1 MKTLYVTDLD
11 GTLLD
16 PSGKVSER
24 SVSLLNEAIRR
35 GAHVTVATA
44 RTPATVSGLLEKV
57 NLNVPAIVMT
67 GATLWHP
74 SDHTYEHTCFIEPD
88 VASVLLNKYREAGL
102 PTFMY
107 TLRDNMICIYHSG
120 QLTPAER
127 EFLSQRDH
135 TPFKISFVPEF
146 GESDFP
152 ERLDNVLL
160 FYAMQ
165 PGEPTERF
173 YKSICGRDDI
183 NPIFYYDI
191 FGKETGILEVFSP
204 EASKAEGIRRLAGR
218 YGYDRIVAFGDNVN
232 DLPML
237 RAADVAV
244 AVGNAIPEVK
254 SSADVVIGRNDEDS
268 VANYILQCV
277 TANTSL

>member
-1 MKTLYVTDLD
+1 MKTLFVTDLD
-11 GTLLD
+11 GTLLN
-16 PSGKVSER
+16 SAGKVSER
-24 SVSLLNEAIRR
+24 SVSLLNEAIGK

-44 RTPATVSGLLEKV
+44 RTPATVSGLIEKV
-57 NLNVPAIVMT
+57 NINVPAIVMT
-67 GATLWHP
+67 GAALWHP
-74 SDHTYEHTCFIEPD
+74 VNHNYEHTVFLNPD
-88 VASVLLNKYREAGL
+88 VAKSLLNKYKDEGL

-107 TLRDNMICIYHSG
+107 TLRDNKICIYHSG
-120 QLTPAER
+120 SLTDGER

-135 TPFKISFVPEF
+135 SPFKESFVPPS
-146 GESDFP
+146 GESCFP

-165 PGEPTERF
+165 PGAPTERF
-173 YKSICGRDDI
+173 YKSICSREGI
-183 NPIFYYDI
+183 NPIFYFDI
-191 FGKETGILEVFSP
+191 FGEETGILEVFSP
-204 EASKAEGIRRLAGR
+204 EASKARAIRYLAGR
-218 YGYDRIVAFGDNVN
+218 DGYDRIVAFGDNVN

-237 RAADVAV
+237 READVAV

-254 SSADVVIGRNDEDS
+254 RAADVVIGRNDEDS